1 MVSTLDFTVERGNM
15 KKIVF
20 AVAAIFALGSLSAC
34 GSSGDASQGSK
45 VPAIIIENPVIRA
58 VDSMSFKNEESRKYM
73 TGSFM
78 SITNNG
84 DKDVSLIG
92 GSSPVAGIVEIHEV
106 LQGVMRPLTEGL
118 VIPAGESVK
127 LRMGGYHVMLMELS
141 SELNAG
147 DESEMTLRFSDGSE
161 QTVIA
166 PIREIA
172 MDDEIYGAGN
182 M

>member
-15 KKIVF
+15 KKVIF
-20 AVAAIFALGSLSAC
+20 AVAAIFALVSLSAC
-34 GSSGDASQGSK
+34 GSSEDASQESK
-45 VPAIIIENPVIRA
+45 VAAIVIENPVIRA
-58 VDSMSFKNEESRKYM
+58 VDSMSFKNEETGKYM

-78 SITNNG
+78 TITNNG
-84 DKDVSLIG
+84 DADVSLTG

-106 LQGVMRPLTEGL
+106 LEGVMTPVTGGL

-141 SELNAG
+141 AELNAG

-161 QTVIA
+161 QTVTA